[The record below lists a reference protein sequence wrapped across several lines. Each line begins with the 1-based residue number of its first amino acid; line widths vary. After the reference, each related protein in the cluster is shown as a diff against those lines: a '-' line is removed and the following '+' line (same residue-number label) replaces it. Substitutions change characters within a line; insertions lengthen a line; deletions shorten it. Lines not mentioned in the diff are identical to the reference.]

1 MTTRWSFAFFMSYD
15 EITNQYGYGA
25 VEISWRIIAPGAS
38 SPFSLIQ
45 NRTDISL
52 PVQHNSHAKQC
63 ISQRKALQLPTQ
75 SFASANAKLCIC
87 SRKALQLSAQC
98 IACGITII

>member
-52 PVQHNSHAKQC
+52 PVQHNSHAKHC
-63 ISQRKALQLPTQ
+63 YRSRKALHPPTQ
-75 SFASANAKLCIC
+75 SFASVPPNIC
-87 SRKALQLSAQC
+87 YFY
-98 IACGITII
+98 ITFMPI

>member
-25 VEISWRIIAPGAS
+25 VEISWRISDPYGAS

-45 NRTDISL
+45 NRTDISV
-52 PVQHNSHAKQC
+52 PIQPNSHAKHC
-63 ISQRKALQLPTQ
+63 YR
-75 SFASANAKLCIC
+75 
-87 SRKALQLSAQC
+87 
-98 IACGITII
+98 